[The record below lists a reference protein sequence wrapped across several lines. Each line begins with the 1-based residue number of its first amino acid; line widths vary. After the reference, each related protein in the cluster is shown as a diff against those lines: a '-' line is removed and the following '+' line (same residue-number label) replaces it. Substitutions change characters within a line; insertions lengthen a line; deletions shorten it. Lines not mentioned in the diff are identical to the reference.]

1 MIKYSRG
8 LLMDIEEEESR
19 TKGIETVDLEAMSI
33 KALVAYLADL
43 QSEIDRVETQ
53 IHIKKEAR
61 RGAETFFQ

>member
-1 MIKYSRG
+1 
-8 LLMDIEEEESR
+8 MDTDEEESK
-19 TKGIETVDLEAMSI
+19 TEKINIVDLEAMSI

-53 IHIKKEAR
+53 INIKNEAR